1 MFDYALPAELMTTLI
16 FALIVLNAVWVYEL
30 YSIKRT
36 IFKAATIIA
45 NEYKIEEEDDD
56 DGSNATK

>member
-1 MFDYALPAELMTTLI
+1 MFDYTLPAELMTTLI

-36 IFKAATIIA
+36 ILKAATIIA
-45 NEYKIEEEDDD
+45 NDYKEEEDDD
-56 DGSNATK
+56 DGSNETK

>member
-1 MFDYALPAELMTTLI
+1 MFNYALPAELMTTLL

-36 IFKAATIIA
+36 IIKAASIIA
-45 NEYKIEEEDDD
+45 SEKIMKGEDND
-56 DGSNATK
+56 